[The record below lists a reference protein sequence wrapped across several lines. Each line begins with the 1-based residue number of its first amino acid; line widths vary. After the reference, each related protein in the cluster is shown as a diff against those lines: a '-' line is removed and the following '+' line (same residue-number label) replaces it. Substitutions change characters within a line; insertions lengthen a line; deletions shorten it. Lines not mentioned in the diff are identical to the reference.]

1 MESPKP
7 QHYRSLFNWIL
18 GYKPLDGG
26 QYEFLFHHDDFVSSI
41 KSNHDSRF
49 DEIIEWMLSRWPN
62 SKLFQV
68 QVIAPN
74 LFKSVFMHSLESLK
88 QFETDIKQTIL
99 GNRPE
104 TRSVP
109 NGGIYT
115 FSRTKAAIVAIIMA
129 LIVAFTVL
137 IIPVILLYL
146 TQMSNGA
153 RAGMVLVFVPTFA
166 ILMSL
171 FLMAR
176 VEAVFIGTCT

>member
-1 MESPKP
+1 
-7 QHYRSLFNWIL
+7 
-18 GYKPLDGG
+18 
-26 QYEFLFHHDDFVSSI
+26 
-41 KSNHDSRF
+41 
-49 DEIIEWMLSRWPN
+49 
-62 SKLFQV
+62 
-68 QVIAPN
+68 
-74 LFKSVFMHSLESLK
+74 MHSLESLT

-109 NGGIYT
+109 NAGVYT
-115 FSRTKAAIVAIIMA
+115 FSRTKAAIVAKIVALIVA

-153 RAGMVLVFVPTFA
+153 RAGMVLIFVPTFA